1 MCGIFPDQGLKPCP
15 LHWQVDSDCAT
26 REVPEP
32 VFLMTV
38 MSSLLGVRALWGPSE
53 IGRDHVIGCEVL
65 LPRTQKFL
73 FGFLLFE

>member
-1 MCGIFPDQGLKPCP
+1 
-15 LHWQVDSDCAT
+15 
-26 REVPEP
+26 
-32 VFLMTV
+32 MTV